1 MSKRGATVRL
11 LRQTLRSSSADG
23 GSLHPNATAA
33 PSTAA
38 YRQAGSTL
46 RASISQHMR
55 AARSGSDIRHF
66 ASKAD
71 AARRGPVSYVS
82 LGLTMATGAGL
93 VYWYE
98 NEKQKKLSSISG
110 KDTAVVGKATIGG
123 PFKLIDTNNKPF
135 TEQDLLGKFTALYFG
150 FTHCPDICPEEL
162 EKVAS
167 AVTLA
172 SKQTGI
178 ADGIVPVFITVDP
191 ERDVP
196 DLVGQY
202 VKEFHPKM
210 IGLTGGVEA
219 VKDAAKQYRVYYT
232 KASLGEIT
240 DGENSKEPGP
250 GDDYLID
257 HSIITYLLDPEGN
270 FVTFYGKNYTDKE
283 MAESLVKQVDAWKKN
298 HPDWPAVKA

>member
-1 MSKRGATVRL
+1 MSRRDATVRL
-11 LRQTLRSSSADG
+11 LRQTLRSFTADG
-23 GSLHPNATAA
+23 GLHPTASAT
-33 PSTAA
+33 PSTSA
-38 YRQAGSTL
+38 YRHSGSTL
-46 RASISQHMR
+46 RPSQHMG
-55 AARSGSDIRHF
+55 AGSSGQYIRHF

-123 PFKLIDTNNKPF
+123 PFKLIDTNKKPF

-167 AVTLA
+167 AVNLA
-172 SKQTGI
+172 EKQTGI

-191 ERDVP
+191 ERDSP
-196 DLVGQY
+196 ALIAQY

-210 IGLTGGVEA
+210 VGLTGSVEA

-240 DGENSKEPGP
+240 DSENSKEPGAE
-250 GDDYLID
+250 DDYLID

-270 FVTFYGKNYTDKE
+270 FVTFYGKNYTDTE
-283 MAESLVKQVDAWKKN
+283 MAESWAKQVDTWKRS
-298 HPDWPAVKA
+298 HPDWLAKKA

>member
-1 MSKRGATVRL
+1 M
-11 LRQTLRSSSADG
+11 
-23 GSLHPNATAA
+23 GSN
-33 PSTAA
+33 
-38 YRQAGSTL
+38 GSY
-46 RASISQHMR
+46 
-55 AARSGSDIRHF
+55 IRHF
-66 ASKAD
+66 ASKSD

-110 KDTAVVGKATIGG
+110 TDTAVVGKATIGG
-123 PFKLIDTNNKPF
+123 PFKLVDSNKKPF
-135 TEQDLLGKFTALYFG
+135 TEQNLLGKFTALYFG

-167 AVTLA
+167 AIKLA
-172 SKQTGI
+172 TKQTGI
-178 ADGIVPVFITVDP
+178 EDGIVPVFITVDP
-191 ERDVP
+191 ERDGPV
-196 DLVGQY
+196 LVGQY

-210 IGLTGGVEA
+210 IGLTGSVEA

-240 DGENSKEPGP
+240 GAEGKEPGP
-250 GDDYLID
+250 EDDYLID
-257 HSIITYLLDPEGN
+257 HSIITYLLDPEGS

-283 MAESLVKQVDAWKKN
+283 MADSLVKQVNAWKKG
-298 HPDWPAVKA
+298 HPDWLK